1 MQATSRFS
9 LHDRF
14 GYRIAVLTRRW
25 RALVDAE
32 LASFGLS
39 QATWRPL
46 IHLASF
52 PEPPRQCELAEAL
65 QLGCPALVRLID
77 RLEAAGLVE
86 RIVDGDRR
94 ANKVR
99 LTRTGKKLANRV
111 ADTIL
116 TVERDLLRDLS
127 AGELSQC
134 VGSLTSIERRID
146 RYQPRT
152 RRRRA

>member
-1 MQATSRFS
+1 MQASRT

-14 GYRIAVLTRRW
+14 GYRIAVLVRRW

-32 LASFGLS
+32 LAAYGLS

-77 RLEAAGLVE
+77 RLEEGGLVE
-86 RIVDGDRR
+86 RVVDGDRR

-99 LTRTGKKLANRV
+99 LTRSGKKLASRV
-111 ADTIL
+111 DDIIAA
-116 TVERDLLRDLS
+116 VERDLLRDLS
-127 AGELSQC
+127 AGELAQS
-134 VGSLTSIERRID
+134 VRAIESIEGRIE